1 MRWFY
6 LEYNQAFVRTRECNV
21 AARNSHAN
29 TAIVLSLIAA
39 LLAFTAAAVAFLRR
53 GEVKTLSILIGF
65 VMLIIFLAA
74 TTRRKSER

>member
-6 LEYNQAFVRTRECNV
+6 LGVQSGFLRTRGCNV

-29 TAIVLSLIAA
+29 TAIVLALIAA

-65 VMLIIFLAA
+65 IMLIIFLAA
-74 TTRRKSER
+74 TTARKSER